1 MSLPNNTPLTVAEL
15 TRLVELMTKP
25 RRSVALATSE
35 LAEFQALAGRAN
47 IPVIY
52 PNMPPTII
60 IPITHETDFLCGDP
74 GGGTGGP
81 VA

>member
-1 MSLPNNTPLTVAEL
+1 MSLPNNTPLSVAEL
-15 TRLVELMTKP
+15 TRLLELMERA
-25 RRSVALATSE
+25 RRSIALTPAESSE
-35 LAEFQALAGRAN
+35 FDSLAARSK

-60 IPITHETDFLCGDP
+60 IPITHETDFIAGDP
-74 GGGTGGP
+74 GVGGP